1 MRIEKAQEVDAT
13 EVTELFHQC
22 VQHLI
27 ASGSDQWS
35 DVYPDAATISDDIR
49 DGSLYL
55 ATEDAKCAGI
65 VVLNEVQSPEYASLQ
80 WLCDGPR
87 VLVVHRLAV
96 RPAVQGRGIGG
107 RLMDFAEQ
115 YAAANRYDSI
125 RLDAYT
131 GNPPALCLYEG
142 RGYIRTGQVFF
153 PRRTLP
159 FNCYEKV
166 LTPPNGH

>member
-1 MRIEKAQEVDAT
+1 MRIAKAREVDAT
-13 EVTELFHQC
+13 EVMELIRQSVRHM
-22 VQHLI
+22 V
-27 ASGSDQWS
+27 ASGCDQWS
-35 DVYPDAATISDDIR
+35 DVYPDAATIAGDIR
-49 DGSLYL
+49 DGSLYTTME
-55 ATEDAKCAGI
+55 ASQCVGV

-80 WLCDGPR
+80 WLCNGPR

-131 GNPPALCLYEG
+131 GNPTALRLYES
-142 RGYIRTGQVFF
+142 RGYLRTGQVFF
-153 PRRTLP
+153 PRRRLP

-166 LTPPNGH
+166 LDRTP